1 MLKKNDMK
9 LDINQKIELL
19 REQLHKQTDITNSDT
34 LRLSAELD
42 RLIVQVMKKNMA
54 KLKNF

>member
-1 MLKKNDMK
+1 MKKNDMK